1 MTLNELTG
9 ESRMLSLN
17 PGQEDTPYNFLI
29 HEAGEETAG
38 QGYETGIRPDYNTD
52 EYHLWQT
59 SWDTVMKTVYK
70 GDIYIMKG
78 EMCIRDS
85 FECDLSPIYEQP
97 VSDGIYNMSADLTLK
112 NSKYTWYLRAFFTLV
127 LSGGEWLVKSF
138 HVAEPASSQKDAEH
152 YPGTLVMEH
161 TSRLRQE
168 LLNDSLPG
176 GMMGGYIEDGFPFY
190 FINRR
195 MLEYL
200 GYENETE
207 FVSDIGGM
215 ITNCMHPDDR
225 NRVDQLVACQ
235 LERSEEYVVE
245 YRMRK
250 KDGSYIWVHDLGRKV
265 MSEDNRPAI
274 MSVCMDITEEKQMR
288 DRIKEMYEEELSY
301 FAELSSADGSIQG
314 SLNITTGRLES
325 VSYTHLKMI

>member
-1 MTLNELTG
+1 MTPGETLREFCRTWFVQRDAERTLAFLT
-9 ESRMLSLN
+9 
-17 PGQEDTPYNFLI
+17 EDVGFV
-29 HEAGEETAG
+29 G
-38 QGYETGIRPDYNTD
+38 TGTD
-52 EYHLWQT
+52 EMASGRQQMAGYLAQ
-59 SWDTVMKTVYK
+59 
-70 GDIYIMKG
+70 DIREIP
-78 EMCIRDS
+78 EP
-85 FECDLSPIYEQP
+85 FECELSPIYEQP
-97 VSDGIYNMSADLTLK
+97 VADGIYNMSADLTLK

-127 LSGGEWLVKSF
+127 LSGEEWLVKSF

-250 KDGSYIWVHDLGRKV
+250 KDGSFRFLSGPRGPLKSAAILPPTRAALPCFVTGICGIFAWVSKWCFPMGGSGLR
-265 MSEDNRPAI
+265 
-274 MSVCMDITEEKQMR
+274 
-288 DRIKEMYEEELSY
+288 
-301 FAELSSADGSIQG
+301 SAACVK
-314 SLNITTGRLES
+314 TTRA
-325 VSYTHLKMI
+325 TI